1 MYRIRAPESCDIVR
15 LHLAA
20 ALSAGSQCTAFHCTA
35 LHCTAF
41 HCTAL
46 HCTAL
51 HRCFGCRRLTA
62 SARGCCGMARHS
74 WHGIHSPSA
83 FARCDRS
90 KPKPLEYLKS
100 VLDIKQKYAYLVDH
114 ALGKNTRSVHRPVPT
129 RQHRWL

>member
-20 ALSAGSQCTAFHCTA
+20 ALSAGSQCSAPHGTARQ
-35 LHCTAF
+35 
-41 HCTAL
+41 
-46 HCTAL
+46 
-51 HRCFGCRRLTA
+51 RCFGCLRHGPRL
-62 SARGCCGMARHS
+62 SAQSTPLTLKYLKHSLACTFSGCCGTV
-74 WHGIHSPSA
+74 GTA
-83 FARCDRS
+83 FAECARCDRS

-129 RQHRWL
+129 RQHRLL

>member
-20 ALSAGSQCTAFHCTA
+20 ALSAGSQCTAPHRTP
-35 LHCTAF
+35 LHSTVDRKRTRLVAAWPGTVGTAF
-41 HCTAL
+41 AAC
-46 HCTAL
+46 
-51 HRCFGCRRLTA
+51 
-62 SARGCCGMARHS
+62 
-74 WHGIHSPSA
+74 
-83 FARCDRS
+83 ARCDRS